1 MGSDAPIRLIVN
13 ADDFGISQS
22 ANRAILRAHRQGI
35 LTTTSLM
42 VNGDAAADAVRLA
55 RENPRLGVGLH
66 LTFVKGRA
74 TLPPGSLDGL
84 VDGRGAFTENPVGA
98 GMRYFFSRRLHP
110 AIAREIEAQFQAF
123 GKTGLPLDHVNGHL
137 HFHLHPTLFGVL
149 KKQATEWGIRH
160 MRLTREPLGLNLKI
174 SRGNYLYR
182 LSHAFIFECLARY
195 SAAAFRVRNIRHTD
209 RVFGLL
215 ENDRIT
221 ESYLLQLLEQ
231 LTPGTYE
238 VYAHPDE
245 DAHAHELEGLCSP
258 RVAALVRQRQIQLIR
273 YTDL

>member
-1 MGSDAPIRLIVN
+1 MGSDAAIRLIVN

-22 ANRAILRAHRQGI
+22 ANRAILRAHREGI

-42 VNGDAAADAVRLA
+42 VNGDAAAEAIQLA
-55 RENPRLGVGLH
+55 HAHPRLGVGLH

-74 TLPPGSLDGL
+74 TLPPSRLDGL
-84 VDGRGAFTENPVGA
+84 TDAQGAFTENPVGA
-98 GMRYFFSRRLHP
+98 GMRYFFSRGLHP
-110 AIAREIEAQFQAF
+110 AIAREVEAQFQAF
-123 GKTGLPLDHVNGHL
+123 RKSELPLDHVNGHL
-137 HFHLHPTLFGVL
+137 HFHLHPTLFAVL
-149 KKQATEWGIRH
+149 KTQATAWGIRQ

-195 SAAAFRVRNIRHTD
+195 AAPAFAARNIRHTD

-221 ESYLLQLLEQ
+221 ESYLLQLLER
-231 LTPGTYE
+231 LKPGTYE

-245 DAHAHELEGLCSP
+245 DAHAHELEALCSP